1 MPVLQCINSGVL
13 KTRQQRMAKNTPAF
27 QFYPSDFICGT
38 MLLSL
43 EATGAYIRI
52 LSVLWMESN
61 LLSFCFSK
69 LQTIT
74 QTTPEQF
81 ARLWPEIESKFVIE
95 DGYISHPRFTHMMEI
110 SEKRRQSGSLG
121 GRPSDRQES
130 KTKASVKQ
138 SESKTQSK
146 SEANSRRMKTED
158 NTKRNEYSADFLT
171 FWDAFPPK
179 RRTDKRKAFAE
190 WQRAVVRADVDVII
204 AAAKDYARSDVG
216 QSDYVKG
223 PVPWLSHDCWEDD
236 RSAWQRAGETHQA
249 SRYNQLT
256 KD

>member
-1 MPVLQCINSGVL
+1 
-13 KTRQQRMAKNTPAF
+13 MAKNAPAF

-38 MLLSL
+38 MLLSV

-81 ARLWPEIESKFVIE
+81 ARIWPEIESKFEIT
-95 DGYISHPRFTHMMEI
+95 DGFMSHPRFTKMMEI
-110 SEKRRQSGSLG
+110 SEKRRVSGSMG
-121 GRPSDRQES
+121 GRPSDSDESKPKANQKQKES
-130 KTKASVKQ
+130 KT
-138 SESKTQSK
+138 ESK
-146 SEANSRRMKTED
+146 SEANSRRMKNEET
-158 NTKRNEYSADFLT
+158 TKRNEYPDGFLE
-171 FWDAFPPK
+171 FWNAYPPQ
-179 RRTDKRKAFAE
+179 RRTDKRKTFAE
-190 WQRAVVRADVDVII
+190 WQRAITRADEAMILRAVKEY
-204 AAAKDYARSDVG
+204 AASKKGRGEYA
-216 QSDYVKG
+216 KG

-236 RSAWQRAGETHQA
+236 RTAWHETESEQP
-249 SRYNQLT
+249 SRYELYT